1 MEISAGGL
9 TGTNQKCCHHCLWL
23 RPMGL
28 PGQSPILC
36 AGTRLETHA
45 NGSSG
50 STSNGLF
57 TEMSGPPGKCRDNP
71 PNHSTHQPLH
81 QTPLHPTIHT
91 ELPTIRAT
99 LGSSIAQTW
108 GGAPNPMQ
116 TPPNSASA
124 LILPLQPPPTPSR
137 NHFSLALVPSPH
149 LTPLPHLLLP
159 PMP

>member
-28 PGQSPILC
+28 PGQSPIVC

-108 GGAPNPMQ
+108 GGALL
-116 TPPNSASA
+116 TRCR
-124 LILPLQPPPTPSR
+124 LPPTLHLPSYYP
-137 NHFSLALVPSPH
+137 FSHP
-149 LTPLPHLLLP
+149 PLPP
-159 PMP
+159 GTISP